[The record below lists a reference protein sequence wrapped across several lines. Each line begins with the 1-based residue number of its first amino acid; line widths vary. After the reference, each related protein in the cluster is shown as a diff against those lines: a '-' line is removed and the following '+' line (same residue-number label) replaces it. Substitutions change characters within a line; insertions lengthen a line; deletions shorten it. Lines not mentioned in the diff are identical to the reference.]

1 MNSGYEDFLARAR
14 HGGGM
19 VPVTR
24 QVVLDGDTPVT
35 AFAKLHRGPYGFLLE
50 SLEGGERW
58 ARYTFLATEP
68 REVFR
73 YRGREVARWRPGEA
87 WVVVARDIAP
97 LEHLG
102 RTMRRYPPVEVAG
115 LPRFTGGAVGYLGYD
130 VVRTIEDLPDAP
142 PDDRDLPDA
151 IVMVAD
157 TLLVLD
163 NLFNRATVIATVE
176 VGGRTGGRADARTG
190 PRRQGRTGA
199 ETQQDSGDATELHEP
214 SDADLRG
221 LYEDAERRIDRWLE
235 RLAAPSTVGPLQMV
249 SAPALPAMQSPY
261 ADARFKADVGRIKEY
276 IAAGDTFQTVLS
288 RRLDLEAPDPFLAY
302 RYLRALNPA
311 PYLYYLHCDDIQV
324 IGSSPE
330 ILVRVED
337 GEVTLRPIAGT
348 RPRGADAEQ
357 DVVLAAELAADPK
370 ERAEHLML
378 VDLGRNDVG
387 RVAEFGTVR
396 LTAFMAIER
405 YSHVMHLVS
414 EVRGRLRPELDA
426 LAALAASFPA
436 GTVSGAPKVRAMQ
449 IIDEL
454 EPTRRGPYAGAV
466 GYVGWG
472 ARTLDTAIAIRT
484 CVMRG
489 GRAWVQAGA
498 GIVADSDPESEWTE
512 TEAKARAVMLALA
525 LARAGGQA
533 DGRTDGQTNR
543 RTGGKA
549 DTAAH

>member
-1 MNSGYEDFLARAR
+1 
-14 HGGGM
+14 M

-24 QVVLDGDTPVT
+24 EVVMDGDTPVT

-58 ARYTFLATEP
+58 ARYTFLATDP

-73 YRGREVARWRPGEA
+73 YRGRECSRWTSSAGWA
-87 WVVVARDIAP
+87 VVETDVAP

-102 RTMRRYPPVEVAG
+102 RLLRKHPPIVVPG

-130 VVRTIEDLPDAP
+130 IVRTIEELPDAP

-151 IVMVAD
+151 VMMVAD

-163 NLFNRATVIATVE
+163 NLYNRATVIANVE
-176 VGGRTGGRADARTG
+176 VPPDAAEGELDRLYA
-190 PRRQGRTGA
+190 GA
-199 ETQQDSGDATELHEP
+199 EARIESWLARLGAAATLRPLALEP
-214 SDADLRG
+214 
-221 LYEDAERRIDRWLE
+221 
-235 RLAAPSTVGPLQMV
+235 APP
-249 SAPALPAMQSPY
+249 LPATTTAY
-261 ADARFKADVGRIKEY
+261 ADARFQEDVRRIKEY

-288 RRLDLEAPDPFLAY
+288 RRLELRAPDPFLTY

-311 PYLYYLHCDDIQV
+311 PYLYYLHCDEIRI

-330 ILVRVED
+330 ILVRVEE

-348 RPRGADAEQ
+348 RPRGSTSEEDLALAD
-357 DVVLAAELAADPK
+357 ELTADPK

-387 RVAEFGTVR
+387 RVAEYGSVR
-396 LTAFMAIER
+396 LTAFMEIER

-426 LAALAASFPA
+426 VAALAACFPA

-454 EPTRRGPYAGAV
+454 EPVRRGPYAGAV
-466 GYVGWG
+466 GYIGWG
-472 ARTLDTAIAIRT
+472 GRTMDTAIAIRT
-484 CVMRG
+484 CVMCE
-489 GRAWVQAGA
+489 GRAWIQAGA
-498 GIVADSDPESEWTE
+498 GIVADSDPLSEWRE
-512 TEAKARAVMLALA
+512 TEAKARAVLLALA
-525 LARAGGQA
+525 LAARQPG
-533 DGRTDGQTNR
+533 
-543 RTGGKA
+543 
-549 DTAAH
+549 

>member
-1 MNSGYEDFLARAR
+1 MTASFDAFAARAR
-14 HGGGM
+14 QGGAM

-24 QVVLDGDTPVT
+24 EVVLDGDTPVS

-58 ARYTFLATEP
+58 ARYTFLSTDP

-73 YRGREVARWRPGEA
+73 YRGRTCARWTPATGWQETE
-87 WVVVARDIAP
+87 RDIAP

-102 RTMRRYPPVEVAG
+102 RLLRRHPPVDVPG

-130 VVRTIEDLPDAP
+130 VVRTIESLPNAP

-151 IVMVAD
+151 IMMVTD

-163 NLFNRATVIATVE
+163 NLYNRATVIANVE
-176 VGGRTGGRADARTG
+176 LA
-190 PRRQGRTGA
+190 P
-199 ETQQDSGDATELHEP
+199 
-214 SDADLRG
+214 DADDGELRR
-221 LYEDAERRIDRWLE
+221 LYAAAVARIDDWVA
-235 RLAAPSTVGPLQMV
+235 RLAAPGSIRPL
-249 SAPALPAMQSPY
+249 ALDPPREPPPAISPY
-261 ADARFKADVGRIKEY
+261 ADEAFQRDVRRIKEY

-288 RRLDLEAPDPFLAY
+288 RRLEVPAPDPLLTY

-311 PYLYYLHCDDIQV
+311 PYLYYLHCDDVQM

-337 GEVTLRPIAGT
+337 GEVTVRPIAGT
-348 RPRGADAEQ
+348 RPRGATPEDDAA
-357 DVVLAAELAADPK
+357 LAAELAADPK

-387 RVAEFGTVR
+387 RVAEYGSVR
-396 LTAFMAIER
+396 LTAFMTIER

-426 LAALAASFPA
+426 VAALAASFPA

-454 EPTRRGPYAGAV
+454 EPVRRGPYAGAV
-466 GYVGWG
+466 GYIGWG
-472 ARTLDTAIAIRT
+472 GRTMDTAIAIRT
-484 CVMRG
+484 CIIRG
-489 GRAWVQAGA
+489 GRAWIQAGA
-498 GIVADSDPESEWTE
+498 GIVADSDPLSEWRE
-512 TEAKARAVMLALA
+512 TEAKARAVLLALQ
-525 LARAGGQA
+525 LAERAEGGHPERG
-533 DGRTDGQTNR
+533 DVGMR
-543 RTGGKA
+543 
-549 DTAAH
+549 

>member
-1 MNSGYEDFLARAR
+1 VSFDAFAARAR
-14 HGGGM
+14 QGGAM

-24 QVVLDGDTPVT
+24 EVVLDGDTPVS

-58 ARYTFLATEP
+58 ARYTFLSTDP

-73 YRGREVARWRPGEA
+73 YRGRRAERWTAAEGWRPLEGE
-87 WVVVARDIAP
+87 VAP

-102 RTMRRYPPVEVAG
+102 GLLRRHPPVDVPG

-130 VVRTIEDLPDAP
+130 IVRTLEMLPNP
-142 PDDRDLPDA
+142 PADDRDLPDA
-151 IVMVAD
+151 VMMVTD

-163 NLFNRATVIATVE
+163 NLYNRATVIANVE
-176 VGGRTGGRADARTG
+176 VA
-190 PRRQGRTGA
+190 P
-199 ETQQDSGDATELHEP
+199 
-214 SDADLRG
+214 DADDGELRR
-221 LYEDAERRIDRWLE
+221 LYAAATARIDDWIA
-235 RLAAPSTVGPLQMV
+235 RLAGPGTIRPL
-249 SAPALPAMQSPY
+249 AIKPGRPLPRGVSPY
-261 ADARFKADVGRIKEY
+261 ADERYQGDVGRIKAY

-288 RRLDLEAPDPFLAY
+288 RRLEVTAPDPFLTY

-348 RPRGADAEQ
+348 RPRGATPEEDAA
-357 DVVLAAELAADPK
+357 LADELTADPK

-396 LTAFMAIER
+396 LTAFMTIER

-414 EVRGRLRPELDA
+414 EVRGRLRDGLDA
-426 LAALAASFPA
+426 VAALAASFPA
-436 GTVSGAPKVRAMQ
+436 GTVSGAPKVRAME

-454 EPTRRGPYAGAV
+454 EPVRRGPYAGAV
-466 GYVGWG
+466 GYIGWG
-472 ARTLDTAIAIRT
+472 ARTMDTAITIRT
-484 CVMRG
+484 CIMRG
-489 GRAWVQAGA
+489 TRAWVQAGA
-498 GIVADSDPESEWTE
+498 GIVADSDPVAEWRE
-512 TEAKARAVMLALA
+512 TEAKARAVLLALA
-525 LARAGGQA
+525 LAGARDGPAAG
-533 DGRTDGQTNR
+533 
-543 RTGGKA
+543 
-549 DTAAH
+549 

>member
-1 MNSGYEDFLARAR
+1 MSSGFERFADQARL
-14 HGGGM
+14 GGGI

-24 QVVLDGDTPVT
+24 EVVLDGDTPVT
-35 AFAKLHRGPYGFLLE
+35 AFVKLHRGPWGFLLE

-73 YRGREVARWRPGEA
+73 YRGRECARWVPGED
-87 WVVVARDIAP
+87 WRVIETDLAP

-102 RTMRRYPPVEVAG
+102 RTMRRHPPVVVPG
-115 LPRFTGGAVGYLGYD
+115 LPRFTGGAVGFWGYD
-130 VVRTIEDLPDAP
+130 VVRTIESLPDAP

-151 IVMVAD
+151 LVMVAD

-163 NLFNRATVIATVE
+163 NLFNRATVIASVE
-176 VGGRTGGRADARTG
+176 VPSTAGPADLRRLYQEADARI
-190 PRRQGRTGA
+190 
-199 ETQQDSGDATELHEP
+199 E
-214 SDADLRG
+214 
-221 LYEDAERRIDRWLE
+221 RWLE
-235 RLAAPSTVGPLQMV
+235 RLAAPGTMRPLTIE
-249 SAPALPAMQSPY
+249 APPALPRAASPY
-261 ADARFKADVGRIKEY
+261 PDARFQEDVRRIKEY

-288 RRLDLEAPDPFLAY
+288 RRIDVAAPDPFLSY

-311 PYLYYLHCDDIQV
+311 PYLYYLHCDEIHV

-337 GEVTLRPIAGT
+337 GEVTVRPIAGT
-348 RPRGADAEQ
+348 RPRGTDPAHDAALGE
-357 DVVLAAELAADPK
+357 ELSGDPK

-387 RVAEFGTVR
+387 RVAEFGSVR

-426 LAALAASFPA
+426 VAALAACFPA
-436 GTVSGAPKVRAMQ
+436 GTVSGAPKVRAME

-454 EPTRRGPYAGAV
+454 EPVRRGPYAGAV

-472 ARTLDTAIAIRT
+472 ARTMDTAITIRT
-484 CVMRG
+484 CVIRG
-489 GRAWVQAGA
+489 RQAWVQAGA
-498 GIVADSDPESEWTE
+498 GIVADSDPAGEWRE
-512 TEAKARAVMLALA
+512 TEAKARAVLLALA
-525 LARAGGQA
+525 LAAREAGG
-533 DGRTDGQTNR
+533 
-543 RTGGKA
+543 
-549 DTAAH
+549 

>member
-1 MNSGYEDFLARAR
+1 
-14 HGGGM
+14 M

-73 YRGREVARWRPGEA
+73 YRGSRCERWTAGGGWARVETDLP
-87 WVVVARDIAP
+87 P

-102 RTMRRYPPVEVAG
+102 RLMRRHPPVVVPG

-130 VVRTIEDLPDAP
+130 VVRSLEDLPDPP

-163 NLFNRATVIATVE
+163 NLFNRATVIASVE
-176 VGGRTGGRADARTG
+176 APTDAG
-190 PRRQGRTGA
+190 EA
-199 ETQQDSGDATELHEP
+199 ELRELF
-214 SDADLRG
+214 A
-221 LYEDAERRIDRWLE
+221 DAERRIDSWLG
-235 RLAAPSTVGPLQMV
+235 RLARPTDMRPLEIEAV
-249 SAPALPAMQSPY
+249 PPVPPVTSPY
-261 ADARFKADVGRIKEY
+261 PDAKFREHVSRIREY

-288 RRLDLEAPDPFLAY
+288 RRLDLPAPEPFLTY

-311 PYLYYLHCDDIQV
+311 PYLYFLHCDDIHV

-348 RPRGADAEQ
+348 RPRGATPEADAA
-357 DVVLAAELAADPK
+357 LAAELAADPK

-387 RVAEFGTVR
+387 RVAEFGSVR

-454 EPTRRGPYAGAV
+454 EPVRRGPYAGAV

-498 GIVADSDPESEWTE
+498 GIVADSDPEAEWRE
-512 TEAKARAVMLALA
+512 TEAKARAVLLALG
-525 LARAGGQA
+525 LAAIFPA
-533 DGRTDGQTNR
+533 CP
-543 RTGGKA
+543 
-549 DTAAH
+549 DTA

>member
-1 MNSGYEDFLARAR
+1 
-14 HGGGM
+14 M

-58 ARYTFLATEP
+58 ARYTFLSTEP

-73 YRGREVARWRPGEA
+73 YRGRRCERWTAEGGWAAAENDVAPLDHLAGVMRRHPP
-87 WVVVARDIAP
+87 VVVP
-97 LEHLG
+97 
-102 RTMRRYPPVEVAG
+102 G

-130 VVRTIEDLPDAP
+130 VVRTLESLPQAP
-142 PDDRDLPDA
+142 PDDRELPDA
-151 IVMVAD
+151 VLMVTE

-163 NLFNRATVIATVE
+163 NLYNRATVIASVE
-176 VGGRTGGRADARTG
+176 VPSGAD
-190 PRRQGRTGA
+190 
-199 ETQQDSGDATELHEP
+199 EP
-214 SDADLRG
+214 ALRG
-221 LYEDAERRIDRWLE
+221 LYQEAELRIERWLA
-235 RLAAPSTVGPLQMV
+235 RLREPAEVRPL
-249 SAPALPAMQSPY
+249 AIETPPPLPAATSPY
-261 ADARFKADVGRIKEY
+261 PDERFQADVLRIKEY

-288 RRLDLEAPDPFLAY
+288 RRVDLPAPDPLLAY

-311 PYLYYLHCDDIQV
+311 PYLYFLHCDDIHV

-330 ILVRVED
+330 ILVRVEE

-348 RPRGADAEQ
+348 RPRGATPEQ
-357 DVVLAAELAADPK
+357 DAALAEELAADPK

-396 LTAFMAIER
+396 LTAFMTIER

-436 GTVSGAPKVRAMQ
+436 GTVSGAPKVRAME
-449 IIDEL
+449 IIDQL
-454 EPTRRGPYAGAV
+454 EPVRRGPYAGAV

-484 CVMRG
+484 CVIRG

-498 GIVADSDPESEWTE
+498 GVVADSDPAAEWRE
-512 TEAKARAVMLALA
+512 TEAKARAVLLALA
-525 LARAGGQA
+525 YASAGGPPG
-533 DGRTDGQTNR
+533 GR
-543 RTGGKA
+543 
-549 DTAAH
+549 

>member
-1 MNSGYEDFLARAR
+1 MNSGYEDFVARAR
-14 HGGGM
+14 HGGGR

-87 WVVVARDIAP
+87 WTVVERAIAP

-176 VGGRTGGRADARTG
+176 LGPGAHGRGSAGTDAEL
-190 PRRQGRTGA
+190 RQ
-199 ETQQDSGDATELHEP
+199 
-214 SDADLRG
+214 
-221 LYEDAERRIDRWLE
+221 LYDDAERRIDRWLE

-311 PYLYYLHCDDIQV
+311 PYLYFLHCDDIHV
-324 IGSSPE
+324 LGSSPE

-348 RPRGADAEQ
+348 RPRGADAAQ
-357 DVVLAAELAADPK
+357 DAVLAAELAADPK

-387 RVAEFGTVR
+387 RVAEFGSVR
-396 LTAFMAIER
+396 LTAFMTIER

-426 LAALAASFPA
+426 LAALAACFPA

-498 GIVADSDPESEWTE
+498 GIVADSDPESEWRE

-525 LARAGGQA
+525 LARAGQADRRTVGQT
-533 DGRTDGQTNR
+533 DGRTDGR
-543 RTGGKA
+543 A
-549 DTAAH
+549 DTDAH